1 MIYTT
6 IISPLP
12 MATLIK
18 VNKFICKSVNLDKGF
33 KLLMYLKITL
43 VSLEIVVLG
52 KMFLIL

>member
-18 VNKFICKSVNLDKGF
+18 INKFICKSVNLAWQITI
-33 KLLMYLKITL
+33 MYLKITL